1 MASCWRYSPL
11 TLWLRGEHW
20 GKRQLCLV
28 LLFLEKKATPQKKGE
43 CSLPA
48 LLLVGKVKL
57 SGMSLDGHLLDPF
70 SLICFCLSNSVR
82 NFQACLPLVS
92 FFFSFPSRGGRTVC
106 LLFEGRNNDLRIFSP
121 CSSPV
126 LREAWPFPAK
136 AFYFH
141 RCIAQEREVWL
152 YWFGGCLF
160 FPFLQYM
167 NYWGGER
174 PTEMIDA
181 PFLAVPQAMTRS
193 GSSWYWHWASPPHS
207 SRGAV
212 MV

>member
-1 MASCWRYSPL
+1 MRKVSIIEFVHNKIFLDTLGQSRRGARAFGQWWNISCWRYSPL
-11 TLWLRGEHW
+11 PLCLRGEHW

-28 LLFLEKKATPQKKGE
+28 LLFLEKKATPQKEGE
-43 CSLPA
+43 RSLPA

-70 SLICFCLSNSVR
+70 SLICFCLSNRVR
-82 NFQACLPLVS
+82 NLQACLPLVS

-106 LLFEGRNNDLRIFSP
+106 LLFEGRNNDLSIFSP

-152 YWFGGCLF
+152 YQFGGCLF
-160 FPFLQYM
+160 FLSF
-167 NYWGGER
+167 NIWIIGE
-174 PTEMIDA
+174 E
-181 PFLAVPQAMTRS
+181 
-193 GSSWYWHWASPPHS
+193 
-207 SRGAV
+207 RGL
-212 MV
+212 